1 MIEKNIDINKL
12 KKIFN
17 DYRKNYDP
25 IINDF
30 TKIYVFT
37 IDNNIV
43 AFLIFTIMYNKCEIV
58 DIFVEEKYR
67 NRGIAQNLIKEIIK
81 DFDVENITLEVSE
94 NNISAIKLY
103 EKLDFKKVAI
113 RKNYYKDNDGFLML
127 KEVR

>member
-58 DIFVEEKYR
+58 YIFVEEKYR